1 MVIEVVVVIG
11 MVVFGGHL
19 HGVVRHGVAPRAVDT
34 AGRVFQAGTSYPDIV
49 CISFSTARTV
59 FTPIA
64 VDTASFKGLAFQR
77 SSSSSS
83 SCKRQSLCGLHG
95 LTLTLTCPLTHFRPF
110 VTALVVLIH
119 RPSSSAGSSCASPS
133 LSASR
138 GNPFLPLGTLLMDL
152 ATQATLRYFNH
163 APRNIDTDQTMLSIS
178 RIAFVRL
185 AYLPERVNTRFIVRI
200 ALHGIRSTI

>member
-1 MVIEVVVVIG
+1 MIEVVVIG
-11 MVVFGGHL
+11 MVVFGRHL
-19 HGVVRHGVAPRAVDT
+19 HGVVRHGVAPSAVDT

-59 FTPIA
+59 FMLPFTRVAPSA

-77 SSSSSS
+77 SSSS

-138 GNPFLPLGTLLMDL
+138 GNPFLLLHVGTQGSRD
-152 ATQATLRYFNH
+152 AGNTQVL
-163 APRNIDTDQTMLSIS
+163 
-178 RIAFVRL
+178 
-185 AYLPERVNTRFIVRI
+185 
-200 ALHGIRSTI
+200 